1 MKTSRLFLLVWVL
14 SSFLLLTG
22 CDSPDKVHLGDK
34 VQVSYTASFIDG
46 TIFESSGARFTVG
59 SGQVIAGLEKGVLG
73 MTAGQTKDVPV
84 TPDQWYG
91 YKYSSTNIQKI
102 SKLIFDK
109 IKTSVSGNILQI
121 GSIRWVVKWE
131 ESDTS
136 WGTLVLVDIN
146 PRETWDSLVY
156 KVTLVEKK

>member
-1 MKTSRLFLLVWVL
+1 M
-14 SSFLLLTG
+14 LTG

-84 TPDQWYG
+84 TPDQ
-91 YKYSSTNIQKI
+91 
-102 SKLIFDK
+102 
-109 IKTSVSGNILQI
+109 
-121 GSIRWVVKWE
+121 
-131 ESDTS
+131 
-136 WGTLVLVDIN
+136 
-146 PRETWDSLVY
+146 
-156 KVTLVEKK
+156 